1 MTGYLARRVLQ
12 AIPLL
17 FALAI
22 LNFALVRLAPGDP
35 VAYLVGDAGADP
47 QLAARLRASLGLD
60 RPLIEQFITYVTG
73 LARFD
78 LGVSLF
84 YRKPVIDVLMERMPA
99 TVTLMTAQLLL
110 AIVIGIPAGVLAARK
125 RNQATDNIVSGLAV
139 VGFSVPVF
147 WSAQMLILLFAVQLR
162 ILPSG
167 GMTDV
172 RTAYQGVEYFA
183 DVARHLALPALTL
196 ALVQTALIARITRAS
211 MTDVLSRDFVVTAR
225 AKGLRERTVV
235 WRHALRNSM
244 LPIVTVLGLEFGQ
257 IFAGQ
262 IVTETVFS
270 WPGIGRLMFESISRR
285 DYPVIM
291 GGFLLAAVG
300 VLIANLITDIAY
312 ARLDP
317 RIRIGRSQG

>member
-1 MTGYLARRVLQ
+1 MTAYLARRILQ

-17 FALAI
+17 FALAV

-35 VAYLVGDAGADP
+35 IAYLVGDAGADP
-47 QLAARLRASLGLD
+47 QLAARLRQSLGLD
-60 RPLIEQFITYVTG
+60 RPMSEQFITYITN
-73 LARFD
+73 LARGD

-84 YRKPVIDVLMERMPA
+84 YRRPVSDVLFERIPA
-99 TVTLMTAQLLL
+99 TVTLMTTQILV
-110 AIVIGIPAGVLAARK
+110 AICIGIPAGVLAARQ
-125 RNQATDNIVSGLAV
+125 RNTATDNLVSGLAV

-162 ILPSG
+162 LLPSG
-167 GMTDV
+167 GMTDA
-172 RTAYQGVEYFA
+172 RTQYEGIGYVA
-183 DVARHLALPALTL
+183 DVARHLVLPALTL
-196 ALVQTALIARITRAS
+196 SLVHTALIARITRAS
-211 MTDVLSRDFVVTAR
+211 MTDVLSRDFVTTAR
-225 AKGLRERTVV
+225 AKGLAERAVV

-244 LPIVTVLGLEFGQ
+244 LPIVTVIGLEFGQ

-270 WPGIGRLMFESISRR
+270 WPGIGRLMFESIGRR
-285 DYPVIM
+285 DYPIIM

-300 VLIANLITDIAY
+300 VLIANLITDLTY

-317 RIRIGRSQG
+317 RIRVGRSQG

>member
-78 LGVSLF
+78 LGTSLF

>member
-1 MTGYLARRVLQ
+1 MTAYLARRVLQ

-17 FALAI
+17 FVLAV

-47 QLAARLRASLGLD
+47 QLAARLRESLGLD
-60 RPLIEQFITYVTG
+60 RPMNEQFITYITNLVRG
-73 LARFD
+73 D

-84 YRKPVIDVLMERMPA
+84 YRRPVSDVLFERIPA
-99 TVTLMTAQLLL
+99 TVTLMATQIVI
-110 AIVIGIPAGVLAARK
+110 AICIGIPAGVLAARR
-125 RNQATDNIVSGLAV
+125 RNTATDNIVSGLAV

-167 GMTDV
+167 GMTDA
-172 RTAYQGVEYFA
+172 RTESEGIGHIA
-183 DVARHLALPALTL
+183 DVARHLVLPALTL
-196 ALVQTALIARITRAS
+196 SLVHTALIARITRAS
-211 MTDVLSRDFVVTAR
+211 MTDILSRDFVTTAR
-225 AKGLRERTVV
+225 AKGLAERAVV

-244 LPIVTVLGLEFGQ
+244 LPIVTVIGLEFGQ

-270 WPGIGRLMFESISRR
+270 WPGIGRLMFESIGRR

-300 VLIANLITDIAY
+300 VLVANLITDLTY

-317 RIRIGRSQG
+317 RIRIGRGQS

>member
-1 MTGYLARRVLQ
+1 MTAYLARRVLQ

-17 FALAI
+17 FALAM

-35 VAYLVGDAGADP
+35 IAYLVGDAGADP

-60 RPLIEQFITYVTG
+60 RPLLEQFFAYVG
-73 LARFD
+73 NLAHLD

-84 YRKPVIDVLMERMPA
+84 YRRPVIDVLMERVPA

-110 AIVIGIPAGVLAARK
+110 AILIGIPAGVLAARR
-125 RNQATDNIVSGLAV
+125 RNGATDSVISSLAV

-147 WSAQMLILLFAVQLR
+147 WSAQMLILFFAVQLR

-167 GMTDV
+167 GMTDS
-172 RTAYQGVEYFA
+172 RTTYTGIEYAA
-183 DVARHLALPALTL
+183 DVARHLALPAFTL

-211 MTDVLSRDFVVTAR
+211 MADVLSRDFVVTAR
-225 AKGLRERTVV
+225 AKGLAERAVV

-291 GGFLLAAVG
+291 GGFLLAALG
-300 VLIANLITDIAY
+300 VLVANLVTDLAY

-317 RIRIGRSQG
+317 RIRIGRRQG

>member
-1 MTGYLARRVLQ
+1 MTAYLARRVLQ

-17 FALAI
+17 FVLAV

-47 QLAARLRASLGLD
+47 QLAARLRESLGLD
-60 RPLIEQFITYVTG
+60 RPMSEQFITYITNLVRG
-73 LARFD
+73 D

-84 YRKPVIDVLMERMPA
+84 YRRPVSDVLFERIPA
-99 TVTLMTAQLLL
+99 TVTLMATQIVI
-110 AIVIGIPAGVLAARK
+110 AILIGIPAGVLAARR
-125 RNQATDNIVSGLAV
+125 RNTATDNIVSGLAV

-162 ILPSG
+162 LLPSG
-167 GMTDV
+167 GMTDA
-172 RTAYQGVEYFA
+172 RTTSEGIGHIA
-183 DVARHLALPALTL
+183 DVARHLVLPALTL
-196 ALVQTALIARITRAS
+196 SLVHTALIVRITRAS
-211 MTDVLSRDFVVTAR
+211 MTDVLSRDFVATAR
-225 AKGLRERTVV
+225 AKGLAERAVV
-235 WRHALRNSM
+235 WGHALRNSM
-244 LPIVTVLGLEFGQ
+244 LPIVTVIGLEFGQ

-270 WPGIGRLMFESISRR
+270 WPGIGRLMFESIGRR

-300 VLIANLITDIAY
+300 VLVANLITDLTY

-317 RIRIGRSQG
+317 RIRIGRGQG